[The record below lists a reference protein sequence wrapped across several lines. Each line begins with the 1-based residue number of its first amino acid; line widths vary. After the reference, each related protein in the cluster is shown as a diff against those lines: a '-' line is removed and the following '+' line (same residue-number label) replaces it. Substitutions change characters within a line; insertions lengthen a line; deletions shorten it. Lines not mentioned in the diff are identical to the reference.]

1 MRKLILLV
9 MMMAM
14 AITSQALNYDLA
26 RREALFL
33 SDKMA
38 YELGLTEG
46 QLNAVYEIN
55 LDYFLSVGR
64 EDAYGIWWRQRNYE
78 MQNVLTPIQYDNFVR
93 LNYFYRPISWRDG
106 RWRFSIYRRYNDR
119 GYYYRARPDV
129 YMTYRGGRHFGPNR
143 PGGVRRGAPGPE
155 RGFRQG
161 PGVRRD
167 ARGQIAPP
175 RSNNLRGP
183 APRPNNNVRGN
194 GPRPNN
200 FRNNGPAPNANRN
213 NFRNGTPPRQGTRT
227 TVSPNGTRRT
237 DTGTRRLAPSGRV
250 TSNGMVQRVGG
261 TTRTTVTVRQDP
273 NQQRQATPRNGNNN
287 NRQAAPRTGNNNR
300 QAPNRN
306 GNPQRRDRR

>member
-143 PGGVRRGAPGPE
+143 PGGVRRGGPGPE

-167 ARGQIAPP
+167 GRGQIAPP
-175 RSNNLRGP
+175 RSNNLRGS
-183 APRPNNNVRGN
+183 APRPNRNVRGGN
-194 GPRPNN
+194 
-200 FRNNGPAPNANRN
+200 PAPPRQNQ
-213 NFRNGTPPRQGTRT
+213 FRGNGQAPRQGTRT
-227 TVSPNGTRRT
+227 TVSPNGTRRM

-250 TSNGMVQRVGG
+250 TRNGMVQRVGG
-261 TTRTTVTVRQDP
+261 TTRTQVTVRQDP
-273 NQQRQATPRNGNNN
+273 NQQRQRQTTTRNGNNN
-287 NRQAAPRTGNNNR
+287 RQNMGNNNR

>member
-119 GYYYRARPDV
+119 GYYYRARPGV
-129 YMTYRGGRHFGPNR
+129 YMTYRGGRHFGPDR
-143 PGGVRRGAPGPE
+143 PGGVRRGGPGPA

-167 ARGQIAPP
+167 ARGRVAPP
-175 RSNNLRGP
+175 PSNNLRGP
-183 APRPNNNVRGN
+183 APRPNDNVRRNGPGPNTNRNFRGGNPAPPRQNQFRGN
-194 GPRPNN
+194 GQ
-200 FRNNGPAPNANRN
+200 
-213 NFRNGTPPRQGTRT
+213 PPRQGTRT
-227 TVSPNGTRRT
+227 APNGTRRM
-237 DTGTRRLAPSGRV
+237 DTGTRRLAPSGKV
-250 TSNGMVQRVGG
+250 TRNGMVQRVGG
-261 TTRTTVTVRQDP
+261 TTRTQVTVRQDP
-273 NQQRQATPRNGNNN
+273 NQQRQTTTKNGNTK
-287 NRQAAPRTGNNNR
+287 RQNAGNNNR
-300 QAPNRN
+300 RAPNRS
-306 GNPQRRDRR
+306 GTPQRKDRR

>member
-1 MRKLILLV
+1 
-9 MMMAM
+9 MMMAI

-143 PGGVRRGAPGPE
+143 PGGVRRGGPGPE

-175 RSNNLRGP
+175 PRSNNLRGT
-183 APRPNNNVRGN
+183 APRPNGNLRGGNPAPPRQNQFRGN
-194 GPRPNN
+194 GQS
-200 FRNNGPAPNANRN
+200 
-213 NFRNGTPPRQGTRT
+213 PRQGPRT
-227 TVSPNGTRRT
+227 TVSPNGTRRM

-250 TSNGMVQRVGG
+250 TRNGMVQRVGG
-261 TTRTTVTVRQDP
+261 TSRTTVTVRPDP
-273 NQQRQATPRNGNNN
+273 NQQRQTTTRNGNNN
-287 NRQAAPRTGNNNR
+287 RQNVGNNNRQNMGNNNR

>member
-1 MRKLILLV
+1 
-9 MMMAM
+9 MAM

-143 PGGVRRGAPGPE
+143 PGGVRRGGPGPE

-175 RSNNLRGP
+175 RSNNLRGT
-183 APRPNNNVRGN
+183 APRPNGNLRGGNPAPPRQNQFRGN
-194 GPRPNN
+194 GQS
-200 FRNNGPAPNANRN
+200 
-213 NFRNGTPPRQGTRT
+213 PRQGPRT
-227 TVSPNGTRRT
+227 TVSPNGTRRM

-250 TSNGMVQRVGG
+250 TRNGMVQRVGG
-261 TTRTTVTVRQDP
+261 TSRTTVTVRPDP
-273 NQQRQATPRNGNNN
+273 NQQRQTTTRNGNNN
-287 NRQAAPRTGNNNR
+287 RQNVGNNNRQNMGNNNR

>member
-1 MRKLILLV
+1 MRKVILLA

-93 LNYFYRPISWRDG
+93 LTYFYRPISWRDG
-106 RWRFSIYRRYNDR
+106 RWRFSIYRRYSDR
-119 GYYYRARPDV
+119 GYYYRARPEV
-129 YMTYRGGRHFGPNR
+129 YMTYRGGRHFGPDR
-143 PGGVRRGAPGPE
+143 PGGVRRGGPGPA

-167 ARGQIAPP
+167 ARGRVAPP
-175 RSNNLRGP
+175 PSNNLRGP
-183 APRPNNNVRGN
+183 APRPNGNVRGGN
-194 GPRPNN
+194 
-200 FRNNGPAPNANRN
+200 PAPPRQNQ
-213 NFRNGTPPRQGTRT
+213 FRGNGQPPRQGTRT
-227 TVSPNGTRRT
+227 APNATRRM
-237 DTGTRRLAPSGRV
+237 DTGTRRLEQNGKV
-250 TSNGMVQRVGG
+250 TRNGMVQRVGG
-261 TTRTTVTVRQDP
+261 TSRTQVTVRQDP
-273 NQQRQATPRNGNNN
+273 NQQRQTTTKN
-287 NRQAAPRTGNNNR
+287 GNNNR

-306 GNPQRRDRR
+306 GTPQRRDRR